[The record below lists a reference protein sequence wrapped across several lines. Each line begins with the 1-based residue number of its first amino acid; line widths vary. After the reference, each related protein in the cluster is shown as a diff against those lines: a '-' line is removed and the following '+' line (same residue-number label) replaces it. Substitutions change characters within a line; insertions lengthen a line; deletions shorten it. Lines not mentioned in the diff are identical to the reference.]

1 MFHMLRMAA
10 EKLEADESTA
20 ALAQECRAALADVR
34 EAAPNGSDWVKDPD
48 ALLAA
53 RRQAAEQL
61 EKVWKYIEADVT
73 EAAQP

>member
-34 EAAPNGSDWVKDPD
+34 EAAPNGSDWTKDPD
-48 ALLAA
+48 ALLAV
-53 RRQAAEQL
+53 RKKVAEQF
-61 EKVWKYIEADVT
+61 EKVWKYIEADV
-73 EAAQP
+73 EGAPQP